1 MKALI
6 VYSSQTGNTEK
17 LAEAIKK
24 QLTCE
29 IEVFAINEAPEPD
42 GYDLVF
48 LGFWLQAGK
57 PDPKSAEYLTKI
69 GKTKLFL
76 FATHGAA
83 TGSTHAANAMASAI
97 SLAPSAEIVGTFSC
111 QGEVSQNFL
120 DKARLKNPPPPWI
133 EDAKTANGHPDSYDI
148 GFLVEVLQDKVTGC
162 VK

>member
-6 VYSSQTGNTEK
+6 VYSSQTGNTMK
-17 LAEAIKK
+17 LAEVIENH
-24 QLTCE
+24 LICE
-29 IEVFAINEAPEPD
+29 NEIYAVNEAPEPS

-83 TGSTHAANAMASAI
+83 AGSAHAENAMASAI
-97 SLAPSAEIVGTFSC
+97 SSAPSAEIMGTYSC

-120 DKARLKNPPPPWI
+120 DKIRLKDPQPPWI
-133 EDAKTANGHPDSYDI
+133 EDAKTAKGHPDSYDI
-148 GFLVEVLQDKVTGC
+148 GALIQTLQDKVVGIC
-162 VK
+162 K